1 MICSSLLVN
10 FYDLNLKRKLQPSMS
25 LPCFLCCC
33 WISHHNATF
42 FSVVLY
48 RCWMLPLLPS
58 QFAKAYNDL
67 NRNSHSSCYD
77 VKLVDLKQARLSDTS
92 YGKQWTVFLRWQ
104 QLLGAHSQVQGI
116 LRHNFLSINYEF
128 HCQPRQTSYTHY
140 SSRQKYSSL
149 KHFIIFST
157 LASTIRRIRLSLI
170 PHFVSTNFSKNMQ
183 S

>member
-1 MICSSLLVN
+1 MVNLHSFTLPLEFCHVLGGKNATFEQFIKKECLTMICSSLLVN

-67 NRNSHSSCYD
+67 NRNSHSCCYD
-77 VKLVDLKQARLSDTS
+77 VKLVFVFYAFIFWLHSSVQKNVMHARLSDAS
-92 YGKQWTVFLRWQ
+92 YGKQCFWN
-104 QLLGAHSQVQGI
+104 GN
-116 LRHNFLSINYEF
+116 NFWGHIPKFKVYLD
-128 HCQPRQTSYTHY
+128 T
-140 SSRQKYSSL
+140 
-149 KHFIIFST
+149 IF
-157 LASTIRRIRLSLI
+157 
-170 PHFVSTNFSKNMQ
+170 FQ
-183 S
+183 

>member
-67 NRNSHSSCYD
+67 NRNSHSCCYD
-77 VKLVDLKQARLSDTS
+77 VKLVFVFYAFIFWLHSSVQKNVMHARLSDTTHLMENS
-92 YGKQWTVFLRWQ
+92 VF
-104 QLLGAHSQVQGI
+104 GMATIFEGT
-116 LRHNFLSINYEF
+116 F
-128 HCQPRQTSYTHY
+128 P
-140 SSRQKYSSL
+140 SSRYTQAQ
-149 KHFIIFST
+149 FSFNK
-157 LASTIRRIRLSLI
+157 L
-170 PHFVSTNFSKNMQ
+170 
-183 S
+183 